1 MAGQRI
7 AVIGS
12 GGIGGV
18 LAEAAHAAG
27 HQVTMCVRTPFEK
40 LTVQTPDGTEDIP
53 VTVATDPSELGEVDW
68 ALLTTKVHDVPGA
81 AGWLRELDD
90 GRTPLVVVQNGV
102 EHRES
107 VSQVSGPVL
116 PALIYVGAER
126 VEPGHVVRRSPAS
139 VQVPRGDLGARF
151 TALLEGSGVRIRE
164 TEDFRTA
171 AWRKMLTNLAPNP
184 ITALTLRRLDVLAD
198 PDVRE
203 LSAGV
208 LTEAIEVA
216 RAEGA
221 DLTQDDAEQ
230 VLGDYVR
237 KMPPTNGTSMLYDRV
252 AGLPM
257 EHEHI
262 TGVLVRAAERHHI
275 DVPLNRTLLTLL
287 RACRPARLPAP

>member
-1 MAGQRI
+1 M
-7 AVIGS
+7 IGS

-18 LAEAAHAAG
+18 LAETAHAAG
-27 HQVTMCVRTPFEK
+27 HQVTMCVRTPFEE
-40 LTVQTPDGTEDIP
+40 LTVHTPDGAERIP
-53 VTVATDPSELGEVDW
+53 VTVAADPGALGEVDW
-68 ALLTTKVHDVPGA
+68 AVLTTKVHDVPGA
-81 AGWLRELDD
+81 AGWLRKLDD
-90 GRTPLVVVQNGV
+90 GRTPVVVVQNGV

-107 VSQVSGPVL
+107 VSDVNGPVL

-126 VEPGHVVRRSPAS
+126 ISPGQVVRRSPVA

-151 TALLEGSGVRIRE
+151 AALLDGSGVRIRE

-184 ITALTLRRLDVLAD
+184 ITALTLRRLDVLAE

-221 DLTQDDAEQ
+221 ELTQADAEQ
-230 VLGDYVR
+230 VLSDYVQR
-237 KMPPTNGTSMLYDRV
+237 MPPTNGTSMLYDRV

-262 TGVLVRAAERHHI
+262 TGTLVRTAERHHI

-287 RACRPARLPAP
+287 RACKPMPLPTP